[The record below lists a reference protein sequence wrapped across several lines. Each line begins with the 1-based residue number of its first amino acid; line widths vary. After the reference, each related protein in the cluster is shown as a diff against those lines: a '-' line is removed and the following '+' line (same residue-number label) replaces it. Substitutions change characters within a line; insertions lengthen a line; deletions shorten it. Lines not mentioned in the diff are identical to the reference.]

1 MLVRCLAQYPGVR
14 DMEKPTIL
22 VVDDDANTLDSVRD
36 ILTHAGFEVD
46 TAATGRDALGK
57 LLDDKQPAVIV
68 LDIRMP
74 VMDGRQ
80 FLTIVR
86 AYHRLASIPVI
97 VLTAVDLA
105 PQLTESVELVMRKP
119 FRPGELVANVQALAS
134 RGMSAVS

>member
-1 MLVRCLAQYPGVR
+1 
-14 DMEKPTIL
+14 MEKTTVL
-22 VVDDDANTLDSVRD
+22 VVDDDENTLHSVRD
-36 ILTHAGFEVD
+36 VLAQAGFGVD

>member
-1 MLVRCLAQYPGVR
+1 
-14 DMEKPTIL
+14 MEKSTVL

-36 ILTHAGFEVD
+36 ILSQAGFGVD
-46 TAATGRDALGK
+46 TAASGRDALGK
-57 LLDDKQPAVIV
+57 LLDDKQPSVIV

-86 AYHRLASIPVI
+86 AYHRLAAIPVI

-105 PQLTESVELVMRKP
+105 PQLTESVEVVMRKP
-119 FRPGELVANVQALAS
+119 FRPGELVANVQALAG
-134 RGMSAVS
+134 RGRSIDAS

>member
-1 MLVRCLAQYPGVR
+1 
-14 DMEKPTIL
+14 MEKTTIL
-22 VVDDDANTLDSVRD
+22 VVDDDADTLDSVRD
-36 ILTHAGFEVD
+36 ILAHAGFGVD

-57 LLDDKQPAVIV
+57 LLDEKQPAVIV

-80 FLTIVR
+80 FLTVVR

-105 PQLTESVELVMRKP
+105 PELSESVELVMRKP
-119 FRPGELVANVQALAS
+119 FRPGELVANVHALAS
-134 RGMSAVS
+134 RGVRAAT

>member
-1 MLVRCLAQYPGVR
+1 MQKSTV
-14 DMEKPTIL
+14 L
-22 VVDDDANTLDSVRD
+22 VVDDDENTLASVRALLD
-36 ILTHAGFEVD
+36 QAGFEVD

-57 LLDDKQPAVIV
+57 LLDEKQPAVIV

-105 PQLTESVELVMRKP
+105 PQLTESVEVVMRKP
-119 FRPGELVANVQALAS
+119 FLPGELVANVQALAS
-134 RGMSAVS
+134 RGMSAIS

>member
-1 MLVRCLAQYPGVR
+1 
-14 DMEKPTIL
+14 MEKSTIL
-22 VVDDDANTLDSVRD
+22 VVDDDPNTVASIRD
-36 ILTHAGFEVD
+36 VLLHAGFAVD

-86 AYHRLASIPVI
+86 AYHRLAAIPVC

-105 PQLTESVELVMRKP
+105 PELAESVEVVMRKP
-119 FRPGELVANVQALAS
+119 FRAAELVANVEELAS
-134 RGMSAVS
+134 RGARHDAS

>member
-1 MLVRCLAQYPGVR
+1 
-14 DMEKPTIL
+14 MEKSTVL
-22 VVDDDANTLDSVRD
+22 VVDDDPNTLESVRD
-36 ILTHAGFEVD
+36 ILIQAGFGVD

-57 LLDDKQPAVIV
+57 LLDEEQPSVIV

-105 PQLTESVELVMRKP
+105 PQLTESVEVVMRKP
-119 FRPGELVANVQALAS
+119 FRPGELVANVQALAG
-134 RGMSAVS
+134 RGRPLGAS